1 MYKKLNEVKKNWS
14 VPPRRNVHSPS
25 DQADEVEFS
34 SGCTI
39 LSLNPD
45 TMSNLD
51 LYNYISKTEN
61 IYKTLLCNDSFIYI
75 YTRLKQVL
83 QTLFFCDFILVYFD
97 WCMLMISSYPTVAG
111 FPSRLSWRGPR
122 SRDLG
127 SLPGREFPG
136 LRHGGDARR
145 RLDVPVLW

>member
-1 MYKKLNEVKKNWS
+1 M
-14 VPPRRNVHSPS
+14 HSPS

-61 IYKTLLCNDSFIYI
+61 TITTYYYVMIHIYI
-75 YTRLKQVL
+75 YTIETGLANP
-83 QTLFFCDFILVYFD
+83 FFCDFILVYFD
-97 WCMLMISSYPTVAG
+97 
-111 FPSRLSWRGPR
+111 
-122 SRDLG
+122 
-127 SLPGREFPG
+127 
-136 LRHGGDARR
+136 
-145 RLDVPVLW
+145 

>member
-61 IYKTLLCNDSFIYI
+61 TITTYYYVMIHIYI
-75 YTRLKQVL
+75 YTMETGLANP
-83 QTLFFCDFILVYFD
+83 FFLWFYLSIFWLMYVDDFIVSNRGWFPIKTELKGSQ
-97 WCMLMISSYPTVAG
+97 IS
-111 FPSRLSWRGPR
+111 R
-122 SRDLG
+122 SREP
-127 SLPGREFPG
+127 PGREFPG